1 MKSGLL
7 LNVVVR
13 QSTSIFQLLASKDQ
27 SLLVRRNSLLI
38 LDLGLYIFY
47 CIRGLDLESD
57 GLPRQGLHENLH
69 LGGGSTADGGS
80 ESHSSILA
88 WRSSRT
94 EEPDGLQSM
103 GSQKESD
110 TT

>member
-69 LGGGSTADGGS
+69 LGGGSATDDGS
-80 ESHSSILA
+80 KSRHELLQFLLKKNFLA
-88 WRSSRT
+88 MPKGMIDLTFPNRN
-94 EEPDGLQSM
+94 
-103 GSQKESD
+103 
-110 TT
+110 